1 MTGVKIGSRAALW
14 VAFAIFAGIWVWL
27 AVTADAQVPGHFD
40 GSGTV
45 TRWDSKW
52 SFLLPIGGIGVAV
65 TALFA
70 GARWL
75 FPRIS
80 AQAINLPNP
89 RAHKYWTSPANRGE
103 LDRRLS
109 EDLEWAG
116 VATMVLL
123 AWMMGV
129 SGQTTGD
136 SVSAWALG
144 LPTALY
150 LVVVLGYC
158 VYAMAGPRYRVP
170 SDQPQP

>member
-1 MTGVKIGSRAALW
+1 
-14 VAFAIFAGIWVWL
+14 
-27 AVTADAQVPGHFD
+27 
-40 GSGTV
+40 
-45 TRWDSKW
+45 
-52 SFLLPIGGIGVAV
+52 
-65 TALFA
+65 
-70 GARWL
+70 
-75 FPRIS
+75 
-80 AQAINLPNP
+80 
-89 RAHKYWTSPANRGE
+89 
-103 LDRRLS
+103 
-109 EDLEWAG
+109 
-116 VATMVLL
+116 MVLL